1 MGILIKVIQL
11 LLSLSILVFIHEL
24 GHFFFARLFGIR
36 VNKFFLF
43 FDLGGKA
50 LWRHKPKG
58 SDTEY
63 GVGWLPLGG
72 YCQID
77 GMVDESLAVEGLES
91 EPEPHQFR
99 SRPIWQRFLV
109 MIGGVLFNVLLATLI
124 YGGIAYYWG
133 SEKLPLKNVGDNL
146 VYSSVGHEMGLEDGD
161 LPVAV
166 DGNELKYFEGTLLQE
181 IANGEQL
188 TVLRDGAQVDIEIPV
203 DFMRAVLA
211 SGETFFRMDM
221 PALVDSVVIGGAGAS
236 SGIEKGDKIVAVNGT
251 PMDKFSQIM
260 TKLQELRGD
269 SLTLSL
275 LRGGEV
281 IAIRTYSDSEQ
292 GIGIAF
298 ATPNKIFIT
307 ERQEYGLLAS
317 IPAGVREAYRQV
329 VSYADQLKYVAT
341 PEGAQSLGGLGTMG
355 SLFPST
361 FDWRAFWGMT
371 AFLSVILA
379 VMNILPIP
387 GLDGGHIMFLIYEA
401 VAGRP
406 PSLKWQTR
414 FQIIGMILLLLL
426 VLYANVN
433 DVIRFL
439 F

>member
-1 MGILIKVIQL
+1 MGILIKIIQL

-24 GHFFFARLFGIR
+24 GHFLFSRVFKIR

-43 FDLGGKA
+43 FDIGGKA

-77 GMVDESLAVEGLES
+77 GMVDESLVLDGLES
-91 EPEPHQFR
+91 DPKPHEFR
-99 SRPIWQRFLV
+99 SHPIWQRFFV
-109 MIGGVLFNVLLATLI
+109 MIGGVLFNVILAMLI
-124 YGGIAYYWG
+124 YGGIAYCWG
-133 SEKLPLKNVGDNL
+133 TERLPMKSIGDNL
-146 VYSSVGHEMGLEDGD
+146 VYSSVGHQMGLEDGD
-161 LPVAV
+161 LPIAV
-166 DGNELKYFEGTLLQE
+166 DGKELKYFEGAILQK

-188 TVLRDGAQVDIEIPV
+188 TVLRSGQEIDIPIPI

-211 SGETFFRMDM
+211 SKEAFFRMDM
-221 PALVDSVVIGGAGAS
+221 PAQIDSVLVGSAGGMA
-236 SGIEKGDKIVAVNGT
+236 GIEVGDRIIAINGER
-251 PMDKFSQIM
+251 MDKLSKIM
-260 TKLQELRGD
+260 PKIQELRGD

-275 LRGGEV
+275 IRDGGMMD
-281 IAIRTYSDSEQ
+281 IRTFADVEK
-292 GIGIAF
+292 GIGIVF
-298 ATPNKIFIT
+298 ALPDKLFVT
-307 ERQEYGLLAS
+307 EKQEYGLLES
-317 IPAGVREAYRQV
+317 IPAGVSEAYKQLV
-329 VSYADQLKYVAT
+329 NYTDQLKYVAT
-341 PEGAQSLGGLGTMG
+341 LEGAQSLGGLGTMG
-355 SLFPST
+355 SLFPGS

-387 GLDGGHIMFLIYEA
+387 GLDGGHIVFLIYEA
-401 VAGRP
+401 IAGRP
-406 PSLKWQTR
+406 PSIKWQTR
-414 FQIIGMILLLLL
+414 FQIIGMALLLIL
-426 VLYANVN
+426 VLYANIN

>member
-1 MGILIKVIQL
+1 MGILIKIIQL

-24 GHFFFARLFGIR
+24 GHFLFSRLFKIR

-43 FDLGGKA
+43 FDIGGKA
-50 LWRHKPKG
+50 LWRYKPKG
-58 SDTEY
+58 RDTEY

-77 GMVDESLAVEGLES
+77 GMVDESLALEGMES
-91 EPEPHQFR
+91 EPLPHQFR
-99 SRPIWQRFLV
+99 SRPIGQRFLV
-109 MIGGVLFNVLLATLI
+109 MIGGVLFNILLAALI
-124 YGGIAYYWG
+124 YGGIAYHWG
-133 SEKLPLKNVGDNL
+133 SEKLPMRNIGDNL
-146 VYSSVGHEMGLEDGD
+146 MYSSVGHQMGLEDGD
-161 LPVAV
+161 LPIAV
-166 DGNELKYFEGTLLQE
+166 DGKELKYFEGTLLQE

-188 TVLRDGAQVDIEIPV
+188 TVLRGTEQLEIAIPI

-211 SGETFFRMDM
+211 SKEAFFRMDM
-221 PALVDSVVIGGAGAS
+221 PALVDSVVIDGAGAM
-236 SGIEKGDKIVAVNGT
+236 SGIEKGDKIVAINGT
-251 PMDKFSQIM
+251 QMDKLSEVMPKI
-260 TKLQELRGD
+260 QELRGD

-275 LRGGEV
+275 LRGGSV
-281 IAIRTYSDSEQ
+281 VDIRTYADKER

-298 ATPNKIFIT
+298 AMPNKVFVT
-307 ERQEYGLLAS
+307 EKQEYGLLES
-317 IPAGVREAYRQV
+317 IPAGVREAYKQV

-361 FDWRAFWGMT
+361 FDWRAFWSMT

-401 VAGRP
+401 IVGRP

-414 FQIIGMILLLLL
+414 FQIIGMVLLLLL
-426 VLYANVN
+426 VLYANIN
-433 DVIRFL
+433 DVLRFL